1 LGQRWENDN
10 DQDKDWDNDGRTT
23 TIGTRITTTMGTD
36 KDHDNDRDN
45 DYAAG
50 RFSLSPPEFR
60 PKAGHKNPS
69 KKSLLSMAGNER
81 MRYSNGS

>member
-1 LGQRWENDN
+1 
-10 DQDKDWDNDGRTT
+10 
-23 TIGTRITTTMGTD
+23 MGTD